1 MALSASDKKE
11 IEVMIRKEIK
21 DFFNSNT
28 AKQFEDKLID
38 KISKE
43 MQKGGLKKDVKEIVI
58 KSFQEYF
65 QTMYQQRYYWE
76 SKFRSI

>member
-1 MALSASDKKE
+1 MNDPLANALSKIINAEKIGLKSCILKP
-11 IEVMIRKEIK
+11 
-21 DFFNSNT
+21 
-28 AKQFEDKLID
+28 
-38 KISKE
+38 ISKE

-76 SKFRSI
+76 SKFRSV